1 VKIKKMNFFS
11 NAINFAGKCFKP
23 GVINK
28 KTQQKLVCLEKKEV
42 KSIEVENKQKV
53 LDALEEEWINDTIF

>member
-1 VKIKKMNFFS
+1 
-11 NAINFAGKCFKP
+11 
-23 GVINK
+23 VINK